1 MNICVIGTGYVGLVA
16 GACLAEFGNNV
27 ICVDKDVNKITNLN
41 SGIIPIYEP
50 NLEEIVKSNI
60 LHKRLKFSIDLDMAV
75 KQSDACFIAVGT
87 PSGEDGSCDLQH
99 VLNVVEQIAKSMN
112 GYKII
117 VNKSTVPVGTA
128 KKVVN
133 IIKKYTNYSFDVVS
147 NPEFLKQGSAVEDF
161 MSPERIIIGVNS
173 NNAIKIMQ
181 EIYSCLKDKIIVMDI
196 ESAEVTKFAANS
208 FLATKISF
216 MNEIANLCEKVGANV
231 EKVRQGIASDSRIG
245 SKHLYPGL
253 GYGGSCF
260 PKDVKALLNTA
271 KENKCEMK
279 IIKATDEIN
288 NKQRIIFTEKI
299 LDYYNNDVMGKTFAI
314 WGLAFKPETD
324 DMREA
329 PAVTI
334 INNLL
339 EKGARIKAYD
349 PKAMQTANVIF
360 EDKIDYAKSAYDALE
375 SVDAL
380 LLLTEWEEFRKPDFE
395 KIKLLLKTPVIFD
408 GRNQYNSDELQEKGF
423 QYFCIGKK

>member
-1 MNICVIGTGYVGLVA
+1 
-16 GACLAEFGNNV
+16 
-27 ICVDKDVNKITNLN
+27 
-41 SGIIPIYEP
+41 
-50 NLEEIVKSNI
+50 
-60 LHKRLKFSIDLDMAV
+60 
-75 KQSDACFIAVGT
+75 
-87 PSGEDGSCDLQH
+87 
-99 VLNVVEQIAKSMN
+99 
-112 GYKII
+112 
-117 VNKSTVPVGTA
+117 
-128 KKVVN
+128 
-133 IIKKYTNYSFDVVS
+133 
-147 NPEFLKQGSAVEDF
+147 
-161 MSPERIIIGVNS
+161 
-173 NNAIKIMQ
+173 
-181 EIYSCLKDKIIVMDI
+181 
-196 ESAEVTKFAANS
+196 
-208 FLATKISF
+208 
-216 MNEIANLCEKVGANV
+216 
-231 EKVRQGIASDSRIG
+231 
-245 SKHLYPGL
+245 
-253 GYGGSCF
+253 
-260 PKDVKALLNTA
+260 
-271 KENKCEMK
+271 
-279 IIKATDEIN
+279 
-288 NKQRIIFTEKI
+288 
-299 LDYYNNDVMGKTFAI
+299 MGKTFAI